1 MLAVAGALIVVGGGI
16 AAWFGTRPASS
27 AATTTRVVT
36 VAPATLDQSVA
47 STGTVEPA
55 QQADLS
61 FVVSGVVAAVDVSV
75 GQKVTAGET
84 LATLDPTQLDATL
97 AQAQATLALDQA
109 KLSSDQAADASAAQ
123 LDADE
128 AAVVSAQAQVSSAQ
142 ADVSDAALT
151 STITGTVASVGV
163 SVGESVGAGGS
174 TAGGSTAGGSTAG
187 GSAGTSAAASSTAQ
201 FVVVSTGSFVVDTS
215 VDDSQVGRV
224 AAGDQAVVTVAGST
238 TAVYGTVGSV
248 GLEATASSGVAS
260 FPVVVDV
267 TGSPAGLYG
276 GTSANVTIITKVLQD
291 VLEVPTLAL
300 RSSTAGGVT
309 VDVLEQGHQVA
320 RAVTVGIAA
329 GGETQVV
336 HGLTVGEQV
345 VVPLLRATRP
355 GAAGSGRGGLLAGGG
370 GFGGGGGRLG
380 GGGRFVGAGGF
391 GGGGGGG

>member
-174 TAGGSTAGGSTAG
+174 TAGGSTAGGS
-187 GSAGTSAAASSTAQ
+187 AGTSAGSSSTAQ

-224 AAGDQAVVTVAGST
+224 AVGDQAVVTVAGST

-391 GGGGGGG
+391 GGGGGGGGG

>member
-27 AATTTRVVT
+27 AATTTTRVVT

-109 KLSSDQAADASAAQ
+109 KLSSDQAAGASAAQ

-174 TAGGSTAGGSTAG
+174 TAGGS
-187 GSAGTSAAASSTAQ
+187 AGTSAGSSSTAQ

-224 AAGDQAVVTVAGST
+224 AVGDQAVVTVAGST

>member
-174 TAGGSTAGGSTAG
+174 TAGGS
-187 GSAGTSAAASSTAQ
+187 AGTSAAASSTAQ

-224 AAGDQAVVTVAGST
+224 AVGDQAVVTVAGST

>member
-109 KLSSDQAADASAAQ
+109 KLSSDQAAGASAAQ

-174 TAGGSTAGGSTAG
+174 TAGGS
-187 GSAGTSAAASSTAQ
+187 AGTSAGSSSTAQ

-224 AAGDQAVVTVAGST
+224 AVGDQAVVTVAGST

>member
-27 AATTTRVVT
+27 AAATTTRVVT

-109 KLSSDQAADASAAQ
+109 KLSSDQAAGASAAQ

-174 TAGGSTAGGSTAG
+174 TAGGS
-187 GSAGTSAAASSTAQ
+187 AGTSAGSSSTAQ

-224 AAGDQAVVTVAGST
+224 AVGDQAVVTVAGST

-391 GGGGGGG
+391 GGGGGGGGG

>member
-27 AATTTRVVT
+27 AAATTTRVVT

-109 KLSSDQAADASAAQ
+109 KLSSDQAAGASAAQ

-174 TAGGSTAGGSTAG
+174 TAGGS
-187 GSAGTSAAASSTAQ
+187 AGTSAGSSSTAQ

-224 AAGDQAVVTVAGST
+224 AVGDQAVVTVAGST